1 MMTDKCY
8 DLLCVVQRWLTAAG
22 VLYLAISAIWG
33 LPYGDEINQSIV
45 AVCAFLA
52 AIIEIQKSQWNKTHT
67 ITIENF
73 DCWEDHEK

>member
-8 DLLCVVQRWLTAAG
+8 DTLCVIQRWLAALG
-22 VLYLAISAIWG
+22 VLYLAIAAIWG

-52 AIIEIQKSQWNKTHT
+52 AVIEIQKSVWNKDHT
-67 ITIENF
+67 IEIKDFKTG
-73 DCWEDHEK
+73 EKE

>member
-8 DLLCVVQRWLTAAG
+8 DLLVMVQRWLTALG

-52 AIIEIQKSQWNKTHT
+52 AIIEIQKSVWNKTHS
-67 ITIENF
+67 IEIKDF
-73 DCWEDHEK
+73 REGESE

>member
-8 DLLCVVQRWLTAAG
+8 DLLVTMQRWLTAAG

-52 AIIEIQKSQWNKTHT
+52 AIIEIQKSVWNKTHT
-67 ITIENF
+67 IKIENF

>member
-8 DLLCVVQRWLTAAG
+8 DTLCVIQRWLAALG

-33 LPYGDEINQSIV
+33 LPFGDEINQSII

-52 AIIEIQKSQWNKTHT
+52 AIIEIQKSVWNKTHT
-67 ITIENF
+67 IRVEGF
-73 DCWEDHEK
+73 GEGEKEK

>member
-8 DLLCVVQRWLTAAG
+8 DLLVIIQRWLAALG

-33 LPYGDEINQSIV
+33 LPFGDEINQSIV

-52 AIIEIQKSQWNKTHT
+52 AIIEIQKSVWNKTHT
-67 ITIENF
+67 IHIEDF
-73 DCWEDHEK
+73 QEGEQEK

>member
-8 DLLCVVQRWLTAAG
+8 DTLCVIQRWLAALG
-22 VLYLAISAIWG
+22 VLYLAIAAIWG

-52 AIIEIQKSQWNKTHT
+52 AVIEIQKSVWNRDHT
-67 ITIENF
+67 IEIKDFKTG
-73 DCWEDHEK
+73 EKE

>member
-8 DLLCVVQRWLTAAG
+8 DLLCTVQRWLTALG

-52 AIIEIQKSQWNKTHT
+52 AIIEIQKSVWNKTHA
-67 ITIENF
+67 IHIEDF
-73 DCWEDHEK
+73 EKGAHEE

>member
-8 DLLCVVQRWLTAAG
+8 DLLVILQRWLTAAG

-52 AIIEIQKSQWNKTHT
+52 AIIEIQKSVWNKTHT
-67 ITIENF
+67 IKIENF
-73 DCWEDHEK
+73 ECWEDHEK

>member
-8 DLLCVVQRWLTAAG
+8 DTLCIIQRWLAALG
-22 VLYLAISAIWG
+22 VLYLAIAAIWG

-52 AIIEIQKSQWNKTHT
+52 AVIEIQKSVWNKEHT
-67 ITIENF
+67 IEIKDFKTG
-73 DCWEDHEK
+73 EKE